1 MNIVV
6 YPKPTV
12 LRYSGE
18 SSIEEYIDH
27 SLIEPMIIHDVSVKA
42 KKREWWS
49 VLISDYLSSI
59 RFDSLLSMLTYATLF
74 CDIKNRMEEYRR
86 KYLSPSYNRTSSYL
100 DTLQKD
106 KTVS

>member
-1 MNIVV
+1 MAARDVTRNFANKTMNIVI

-27 SLIEPMIIHDVSVKA
+27 SLIEPLVIHDVSVKA

-49 VLISDYLSSI
+49 ILNLIISI
-59 RFDSLLSMLTYATLF
+59 FYKFNSLLFIFTYATLF
-74 CDIKNRMEEYRR
+74 SDIKNNGRI
-86 KYLSPSYNRTSSYL
+86 
-100 DTLQKD
+100 
-106 KTVS
+106 